1 MCGWRLRPRKWRA
14 RLSEWRATQLVE
26 MEAQHARVGAEKL
39 PPGSTR
45 AGSRPAGSAQP
56 LPPEIEIRDRDR

>member
-1 MCGWRLRPRKWRA
+1 MEATPEEVARA
-14 RLSEWRATQLVE
+14 VVRVEGTQLVE

-45 AGSRPAGSAQP
+45 AGSRPAGSAQT